1 MMLLLQIIHNVFLA
15 YTLLLFVRIFGSW
28 FPDFS
33 QTRIM
38 HFVSFYTDPYL
49 NFFRKF
55 IPPLGFLDISP
66 IVAIFALQLLE
77 KGIYLL
83 AFQLL

>member
-1 MMLLLQIIHNVFLA
+1 MLLFQIIHNVFLA
-15 YTLLLFVRIFGSW
+15 YTLMLLVRIFGSW

-33 QTRIM
+33 QTRFM
-38 HFVSFYTDPYL
+38 QFVSFYTDPYL
-49 NFFRKF
+49 NFFRNF

-66 IVAIFALQLLE
+66 IIAIFVLQLLE
-77 KGIYLL
+77 KGIYIL